1 MAAGVAPFTGEGVAR
16 AGEAGCLSK
25 VLTVP
30 LGSLMISGFRLPGLV
45 KLDAG
50 AGLLLL
56 PLLALG
62 VWLDTGG
69 AAGPAPG
76 WT

>member
-16 AGEAGCLSK
+16 AGDAGCFSK

-30 LGSLMISGFRLPGLV
+30 LGSLMISGFRALEGLV
-45 KLDAG
+45 KLDDG

-62 VWLDTGG
+62 VWDTGG
-69 AAGPAPG
+69 AEDCEPG
-76 WT
+76 WP